1 MAFSTKAK
9 TVVASQLMKS
19 KQVDSASS
27 ASSSSGHRET
37 RLIRY
42 INRLYRRWAY
52 FIADHTVAAIIIPIL
67 VSIICTVK
75 IVITPYKNDMT
86 GYIPYG
92 ARSREEYAIQEEF
105 ANHNGK
111 GILLMAV
118 VVAKNNGSVLTS
130 EVLQEANEVS

>member
-1 MAFSTKAK
+1 MNENLAQNSDKLSRPFDMAFSTKAK

-19 KQVDSASS
+19 KPMDSASS

-37 RLIRY
+37 RLIR
-42 INRLYRRWAY
+42 
-52 FIADHTVAAIIIPIL
+52 
-67 VSIICTVK
+67 
-75 IVITPYKNDMT
+75 YKNDMT